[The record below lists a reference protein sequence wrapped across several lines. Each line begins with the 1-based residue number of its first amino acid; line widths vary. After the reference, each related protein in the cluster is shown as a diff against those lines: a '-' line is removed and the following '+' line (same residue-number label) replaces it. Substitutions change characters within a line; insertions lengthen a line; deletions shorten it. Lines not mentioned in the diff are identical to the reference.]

1 MSSAPTAHFL
11 AGIGAIGAQ
20 PWNALAGDEPFL
32 RHEFLA
38 ALETTGC
45 AAAATGWSPHHL
57 VLGDLAAPKLV
68 APLYEK
74 SHSWGEFVFDF
85 AWARAFEARGIAYY
99 PKLLLAVP
107 FTPATGPRLLC
118 APGAEA
124 DALRQQALAV
134 LLREAAARGR
144 STAHALFIDEPMRAA
159 AVEAGWLLRQ
169 DCHFQWRQ
177 RGYRDFEDFLAGF
190 SSEKR
195 KKARRERRRI
205 AEQGIHFEFRAAHTL
220 GLQLLAR
227 VYALHADTFR
237 RHGHQPYLTPEA
249 FAQLAATMGD
259 AMQVALARQEHEVV
273 AMAVFFRSRDT
284 LYGRYWGAAGD
295 HHSLHFETCYYQGI
309 EYCLRAG
316 LSRFEPGTQG
326 EHKLARGFE
335 PAITWSAHWIADR
348 TLRRAIADYL
358 QREAVAIAD
367 YAASA
372 ALHTPFR
379 AEVFAAAPAEVP
391 PAQLSPPAVPQPEHK
406 A

>member
-1 MSSAPTAHFL
+1 MSSAPAASFL
-11 AGIGAIGAQ
+11 EGIGAIGAAA
-20 PWNALAGDEPFL
+20 WNALAGDEPFL

-38 ALETTGC
+38 ALEQTGC
-45 AAAATGWSPHHL
+45 ATPATGWTPQHL
-57 VLGDLAAPKLV
+57 VLGDRNAPALV

-118 APGAEA
+118 APGSGA
-124 DALRQQALAV
+124 DALRSQALGA
-134 LLREAAARGR
+134 LRTRARARGR
-144 STAHALFIDEPMRAA
+144 STAHALFIDEAMRAA
-159 AVEAGWLLRQ
+159 AQESGWLLRQ

-195 KKARRERRRI
+195 KKAKRERRRI

-220 GLQLLAR
+220 DEQLLAR
-227 VYALHADTFR
+227 VYALHADTFS
-237 RHGHQPYLTPEA
+237 RHGHQPYLTRA
-249 FAQLAATMGD
+249 ALTRLAATMGD
-259 AMQVALARQEHEVV
+259 AMQVALARRDHEVV
-273 AMAVFFRSRDT
+273 ATAVFFRSRDT

-295 HHSLHFETCYYQGI
+295 FHSLHFETCYYQGI

-316 LSRFEPGTQG
+316 LARFEPGTQG

-335 PAITWSAHWIADR
+335 PAITWSAHWIDDAA
-348 TLRRAIADYL
+348 LRMAIASYL
-358 QREAVAIAD
+358 KREAEAVID
-367 YAASA
+367 YAAAA

-379 AEVFAAAPAEVP
+379 ADTLEAAPREAP
-391 PAQLSPPAVPQPEHK
+391 SPPGTGA
-406 A
+406 